1 MVQLRGHHLLCVQFF
16 QGLGYSKEF
25 IQKMY
30 ELLKKIEEPSTRI
43 LLTTSCDYLCQACP
57 WHNEYTCTIS
67 SPSEELKL
75 VERDKAVLSYFGFE
89 EHQLITAG
97 LYKKRVD
104 LLLPK
109 LDLKKIC
116 GNCRWFEIC
125 NSKRGQVD

>member
-1 MVQLRGHHLLCVQFF
+1 MKSLQHGYYLQLPVTTYARPAPGIMNIPVQFHP
-16 QGLGYSKEF
+16 L
-25 IQKMY
+25 QK
-30 ELLKKIEEPSTRI
+30 K
-43 LLTTSCDYLCQACP
+43 
-57 WHNEYTCTIS
+57 
-67 SPSEELKL
+67 LKL